1 MQYGGSIH
9 AAVLHPFSVAVS
21 FSQVSAINELCCPG
35 GHALARSIAQRT
47 RKAAKDAAKVPAL
60 CYGPS

>member
-21 FSQVSAINELCCPG
+21 FSQMSAINELCCPS
-35 GHALARSIAQRT
+35 GHAFARSGAQRT
-47 RKAAKDAAKVPAL
+47 HKAAENAA
-60 CYGPS
+60 

>member
-21 FSQVSAINELCCPG
+21 FSQVSAINELWRPELVTAG
-35 GHALARSIAQRT
+35 F
-47 RKAAKDAAKVPAL
+47 
-60 CYGPS
+60 